1 LYGLAW
7 LAAPAIPAIVH
18 VGLARVAL
26 LIRQGVAVLGRRYYL
41 AAIVFALI
49 VVILVFAA
57 G

>member
-1 LYGLAW
+1 MARSAHDFLKR
-7 LAAPAIPAIVH
+7 VH
-18 VGLARVAL
+18 ARLARVAL

-41 AAIVFALI
+41 AAIVFSLI